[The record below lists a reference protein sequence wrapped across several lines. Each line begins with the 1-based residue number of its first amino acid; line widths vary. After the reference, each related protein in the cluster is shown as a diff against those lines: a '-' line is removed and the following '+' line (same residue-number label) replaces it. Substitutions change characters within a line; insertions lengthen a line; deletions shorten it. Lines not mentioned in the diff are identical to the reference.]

1 MIMYIDAFLS
11 PFLFGYRKGHSA
23 EQCLT
28 VMLEKWKKA
37 LDKKGSAGAILTDLS
52 KAFDCLNHNLLLAK
66 LNAYGFHREALK
78 FISSYLKNR
87 YQRTK
92 INQTFSSQLK
102 LRYGVPQGSILGP
115 LLFNI
120 FINDLFYF
128 IEESNIANYADD
140 NSLYAVD
147 NDVPHL
153 LLKLQNE
160 TNVALNWF
168 YLNEMKPNAEKC
180 HVIICN
186 QPTLSVKLEDT
197 VLQTEKSVE
206 LLGVTIDK
214 NLNFSDHI
222 SNLCKRAN
230 QKLHA
235 LTRISRYIDQNKLK
249 LLMRAFVTSQ
259 FSFCPLVWMFHS
271 RKLNNKIDKLHER
284 ALRVVYKNQNLTFE
298 ELLEKDNS
306 VTIHQRNLQKLAIEM
321 YKIKHKL
328 SPKPIQELFDQKV
341 HLYNLRNKP
350 QWKSNSVRTVG
361 YGVETISFMG
371 AKILEMIPDKIK
383 LSSSLPVF
391 KHKIKFWKTTKCPCR
406 LCRTYI
412 KDLGFL

>member
-1 MIMYIDAFLS
+1 M
-11 PFLFGYRKGHSA
+11 
-23 EQCLT
+23 
-28 VMLEKWKKA
+28 
-37 LDKKGSAGAILTDLS
+37 
-52 KAFDCLNHNLLLAK
+52 
-66 LNAYGFHREALK
+66 
-78 FISSYLKNR
+78 
-87 YQRTK
+87 
-92 INQTFSSQLK
+92 
-102 LRYGVPQGSILGP
+102 
-115 LLFNI
+115 
-120 FINDLFYF
+120 
-128 IEESNIANYADD
+128 EETNIANYADD

-271 RKLNNKIDKLHER
+271 RTLNNKIDKLHER

-306 VTIHQRNLQKLAIEM
+306 VTIHQRNLQNLAIEM

-328 SPKPIQELFDQKV
+328 SPKPMQELFDQTV

-371 AKILEMIPDKIK
+371 AKIWEMIPDNIK

-391 KHKIKFWKTTKCPCR
+391 KHKIKLWKTTKCPCR